1 MAGER
6 KRVVYFDYL
15 KALLVFF
22 VVVGHAL
29 DPFVDNVGAKALFLT
44 IYSFHMPLFIFLS
57 GYFAKWNWK
66 KCVAYFLIY
75 IFVSAIYTA
84 VQLISTSST
93 KISFM
98 TVLNGFIY
106 PQWTLWFLLA
116 MPFWLL
122 TTKLIKNVKIWHIC
136 LAVVLTLAIG
146 FVPLKGTFL
155 TYSRIFYFMPV
166 FLFGRWCRQNK
177 DKFLKAVE
185 KLRRVDV
192 KVVSAIMLALT
203 LVLML
208 FVFKDLKHSFFYGSG
223 RYKNPIDLV
232 WRIVCLLIGGA
243 NSFAIM
249 MLTPY
254 RQEKMVGSWPVSLSK
269 FGERTFAIYL
279 FHTPLLMV
287 FKTYLAV
294 YFEANLFT
302 ILIAV
307 LMVSYITIIIS
318 SSKPLAKVSDY
329 MLNILDLKKKPKV
342 EKTEEALK

>member
-29 DPFVDNVGAKALFLT
+29 DPYVDNVGAKALFLT

-84 VQLISTSST
+84 AKLISTSSS

-98 TVLNGFIY
+98 SVLNGFIY

-122 TTKLIKNVKIWHIC
+122 TTKLIKNVKVWHIC

-192 KVVSAIMLALT
+192 KVVSAIMLAVT

-208 FVFKDLKHSFFYGSG
+208 FVFKDLKHSFFYGNG

-232 WRIVCLLIGGA
+232 WRIVCLLIGGGKQFCNHDA
-243 NSFAIM
+243 YAISTRENGWK
-249 MLTPY
+249 LAGFTVEVW
-254 RQEKMVGSWPVSLSK
+254 RKDFCNIFVSHS
-269 FGERTFAIYL
+269 TFDG
-279 FHTPLLMV
+279 V
-287 FKTYLAV
+287 
-294 YFEANLFT
+294 
-302 ILIAV
+302 
-307 LMVSYITIIIS
+307 
-318 SSKPLAKVSDY
+318 
-329 MLNILDLKKKPKV
+329 
-342 EKTEEALK
+342 